1 MSNHRFFQLAQLID
15 TCEADARVNFRCAK
29 NARSINNRSA
39 ERFFFARATKA
50 LRVAQ
55 IAALRAGV

>member
-1 MSNHRFFQLAQLID
+1 MSNHRFFQLTNLID

-29 NARSINNRSA
+29 NARLINNKSA

-50 LRVAQ
+50 LRVAA
-55 IAALRAGV
+55 IATVRAGV